1 MRSSRKTRGT
11 PVLYVL
17 LGVLALVGA
26 AGMAAGRGRTT
37 ASGYAPAAAVPR
49 MSGDPLELGG
59 VAAVGEF
66 DWRGDDLL
74 LLDPLERA
82 VTVLRSDSRDGWRVL
97 LRFGRYGGGPGEL
110 LRPSG
115 VARLRDPAR
124 IAVADQGR
132 MHFFDTLG
140 VHLESMPIDI
150 PCAMPLPGVA
160 SAAHGIFVHGD
171 CRLRSP
177 AGDTVYAVL
186 FWSRDG
192 REYVEVARDA
202 RYTTDGRFGT
212 IFGARSAFTP
222 GPDHHLFGSGI
233 ANCVWRVLEMPQPE
247 ARRHCDLQERA
258 FSLVLRAETR
268 RALAA
273 RRRFPAAGIP
283 GTHAWYEERVP
294 GRPDL
299 LLRAF
304 REDSLVVRR
313 LDGRED
319 LAVLPFLRLIGCR
332 AGGCLYAEPVDPGV
346 RLRLLS
352 AAALA
357 DVARTAR
364 GARAAPR

>member
-1 MRSSRKTRGT
+1 MRSSRRTRRT
-11 PVLYVL
+11 LVLYVL

-26 AGMAAGRGRTT
+26 AGLAAGRGRTT
-37 ASGYAPAAAVPR
+37 ARGYAPSAGVPR
-49 MSGDPLELGG
+49 MSGDLLELGG
-59 VAAVGEF
+59 IGAVSEF
-66 DWRGDDLL
+66 DWRGEELL
-74 LLDPLERA
+74 LLDPMEKA
-82 VTVLRSDSRDGWRVL
+82 VTVLRSDAREGWRVL

-115 VARLRDPAR
+115 VARVRDPAR

-132 MHFFDTLG
+132 VHFFDTLG
-140 VHLESMPIDI
+140 MHLESVPIDI

-186 FWSRDG
+186 FWSPDG

-202 RYTTDGRFGT
+202 RYTMDGRFGT

-222 GPDHHLFGSGI
+222 GSDHHLFGSGV
-233 ANCVWRVLEMPQPE
+233 ANCAWRVLETPEPE
-247 ARRHCDLQERA
+247 ARRQCDLQDRA
-258 FSLVLRAETR
+258 FALVLRAETR

-273 RRRFPAAGIP
+273 RPRFPAGGIP
-283 GTHAWYEERVP
+283 GSHAWYEERVP
-294 GRPDL
+294 GQPDL
-299 LLRAF
+299 VLRAF

-332 AGGCLYAEPVDPGV
+332 AGGCLYAEPVDSGV

-352 AAALA
+352 TATLA
-357 DVARTAR
+357 GVARTAR